1 MLFSDAHQALETGR
15 DLVGKVADAY
25 GEEIEGCSGTP
36 LDLDRLADHLKP
48 HALFLV
54 QCLTAKA
61 RSGTLRAFNEY
72 EASLAVMRPYWSG
85 AALEDCLKGGSH
97 PAGVS
102 K

>member
-1 MLFSDAHQALETGR
+1 VDHEVVL
-15 DLVGKVADAY
+15 
-25 GEEIEGCSGTP
+25 GCPGLP
-36 LDLDRLADHLKP
+36 LDPDHLADHLKP
-48 HALFLV
+48 QALFLA

-61 RSGTLRAFNEY
+61 RSGTLRTFNEH
-72 EASLAVMRPYWSG
+72 EASLAVMRPYRSG